1 MYFNG
6 VKQLDCNFQINLKA
20 LLCIIIT
27 APSCMSY
34 VRMLLC
40 MYLNYIDIS
49 INNKMKLIPNLGRE
63 IYLKNA
69 F

>member
-6 VKQLDCNFQINLKA
+6 VKQLDCNFQINLEA
-20 LLCIIIT
+20 LLSIIIT
-27 APSCMSY
+27 APSCMNY
-34 VRMLLC
+34 VRMLLY

-63 IYLKNA
+63 IYFKNA